1 LSLIPGN
8 FIDTL
13 SLMKRTKPIACLLLL
28 ILVAIAGKAQIIN
41 IDKTDTSDYT
51 KKADWNG
58 NVSLDLEVDKQKST
72 LFDASNFLNISLQ
85 KLQELFI
92 LSASDRF
99 TYNGPNSY
107 LNKGYVHLRWRHH
120 YKEQLHPETYVQYQW
135 DDGLGMLHRF
145 VAGENLRYN
154 FWHHHAWEMTVAT
167 GIMYEDEL
175 WNYTAV
181 DSSKIPLQP
190 VNQKSQQIKWNNYIK
205 WEGKISAT
213 SDISIIVFYQA
224 AFNDFFKPRI
234 SGVINFN
241 TEISKHFAL
250 GIKYN
255 GLYDAGPVVPIFK
268 FYYNYSTGL
277 VYKF

>member
-1 LSLIPGN
+1 
-8 FIDTL
+8 
-13 SLMKRTKPIACLLLL
+13 ML
-28 ILVAIAGKAQIIN
+28 ILLFAVTGNAQIIN
-41 IDKTDTSDYT
+41 IDKTDTAAYVR
-51 KKADWNG
+51 KAVWSG

-85 KLQELFI
+85 KWRSLFI

-99 TYNGPNSY
+99 TYAGGNNY
-107 LNKGYVHLRWRHH
+107 LNKGYVHLRWRYN
-120 YKEQLHPETYVQYQW
+120 YKEQLHPESFVQYQW
-135 DDGLGMLHRF
+135 DDALGMLHRF

-154 FWHHHAWEMTVAT
+154 FWHHRAWEMSVAT

-181 DSSKIPLQP
+181 DSSKIPVP
-190 VNQKSQQIKWNNYIK
+190 AVNQHSREIKSNNYIK
-205 WEGKISAT
+205 WEGKISTT
-213 SDISIIVFYQA
+213 SNIAIIVFYQA

-234 SGVINFN
+234 SGVINFD

-255 GLYDAGPVVPIFK
+255 GLFDAGPVVPIFK
-268 FYYNYSTGL
+268 FYYNYSTAL
-277 VYKF
+277 EYKF